1 MLKLFHILCTVFFWL
16 IYLVA
21 NSQMRKRV
29 NMNAIQEQSLK
40 AKMRTV
46 SRARKARLLWVV
58 RRTIWLWARRQLCRP
73 GARAVRHDWYKA
85 PNILRTTSHPPSR
98 TWVSRPVCAA
108 TTLVASSDTCCMR
121 WTSSSSHASR
131 LYSWIETWV
140 HETISLTSLIKRIV
154 GYFWFVNWKLS
165 SIKLC

>member
-1 MLKLFHILCTVFFWL
+1 MYCVLFFWL

-29 NMNAIQEQSLK
+29 NTNAIQEQSLK

-58 RRTIWLWARRQLCRP
+58 HRTIWLWARRQLCRP

-140 HETISLTSLIKRIV
+140 HWTISLTSLIKRIV

-165 SIKLC
+165 LIKLC